1 MTSGADAPIT
11 VGIADDQALVRRGI
25 RLLVDNEP
33 DLVVVGE
40 ASDGAEAVRLAQAH
54 RPHVMLMDVHMPDV
68 DGLEATRRICGDP
81 ALGSVGVI
89 VLTTFELDEYVD
101 EALVGG
107 ASGFLLKDS
116 EPELILQA
124 IRTVAG
130 GEALIDP
137 AVTKAMISRFAT
149 AAGPDGGGPEAGSD
163 VGEGGGDAAD
173 PTGLLEV
180 LTDREVEVL
189 RLVAAGLSNAEI
201 AEALFISIATART
214 HVSRILAK
222 LGARDRAQLVVVAFE
237 TGLVRPGGPT

>member
-1 MTSGADAPIT
+1 MSGAATPIT

-33 DLVVVGE
+33 DLSVVGE
-40 ASDGAEAVRLAQAH
+40 ASDGAEAVALARAQ
-54 RPHVMLMDVHMPDV
+54 RPDVMLMDVHMPEL

-81 ALGSVGVI
+81 ALRSVGVI

-124 IRTVAG
+124 IRTVAA

-149 AAGPDGGGPEAGSD
+149 AAGPDDGSD
-163 VGEGGGDAAD
+163 GGEDRGDAD

-180 LTDREVEVL
+180 LTEREVEVL

-201 AEALFISIATART
+201 SEALFISIATART